1 MDTTVFR
8 KVAALAILSGM
19 AVTARGTEPGWT
31 GSVIKRG
38 ADRAAMDALPI
49 TERPYRPLHFYGN
62 TVRRLHYRGQA
73 LPAPRDLTEGIRAL
87 RTER

>member
-1 MDTTVFR
+1 
-8 KVAALAILSGM
+8 
-19 AVTARGTEPGWT
+19 
-31 GSVIKRG
+31 
-38 ADRAAMDALPI
+38 MDALPI